1 MAKKHTPIR
10 WLKRDNGKVAKAVKR
25 ANAKIRRLNDKGFDI
40 EPLST
45 KEIKKTIA
53 TRKDFNKLLKEI
65 DQFVARG
72 SEKGKKKEYIW
83 GFEKTYQ
90 KARYEAREKEK
101 AIMLNEYMNEPVYS
115 RGQLLGKRKEQSA
128 GSRFMDSHE
137 ADLQPT
143 KFDTSS
149 RKNFNS
155 MTRSINN
162 FFNPKFHR
170 GRDNKYKENLI
181 KGIRGKIGDPVL
193 ERMIALLPSE
203 EIVRLGRQ
211 ETEFNID
218 FVYEGHAQEL
228 KRQTI
233 REIITPVFKEYR
245 DKKMVELK
253 RKGTPEDVLKMMKS
267 LNDDSYAAT
276 FVSNIEEYQVFDP
289 LGNPHRKVKYTTF
302 DNENEI
308 KRIFGIK

>member
-1 MAKKHTPIR
+1 MAKKETPIK
-10 WLKRDNGKVAKAVKR
+10 WLKRDNAKVAKAVKR
-25 ANAKIRRLNDKGFDI
+25 TNAKIKRLNEKGFDI
-40 EPLST
+40 APISS
-45 KEIKKTIA
+45 KEIKKNIG
-53 TRKDFNKLLKEI
+53 TRKDFNKLLKEV

-101 AIMLNEYMNEPVYS
+101 AIKLNEYLNEPVYS
-115 RGQLLGKRKEQSA
+115 RGQFLGLRKEQSA

-137 ADLQPT
+137 AELQPT

-155 MTRSINN
+155 MTKSINN
-162 FFNPKFHR
+162 YFNPKVSNAQ
-170 GRDNKYKENLI
+170 DNRYKENFI
-181 KGIRGKIGDPVL
+181 KGIRGQIGDPVL
-193 ERMIALLPSE
+193 ERMIAMLPAE

-228 KRQTI
+228 KRQTL
-233 REIITPVFKEYR
+233 REIIEPVFKEYR
-245 DKKMVELK
+245 DNKMAELK
-253 RKGTPEDVLKMMKS
+253 RKGTPKDVLEQIKGF
-267 LNDDSYAAT
+267 DDEMYVT
-276 FVSNIEEYQVFDP
+276 VFVSDIKEYAVFDP
-289 LGNPHRKVKYTTF
+289 QGNPHRKVKYNTF
-302 DNENEI
+302 DNVNEI

>member
-1 MAKKHTPIR
+1 MAKKQTPIR
-10 WLKRDNGKVAKAVKR
+10 WLKRDNAKVAKAVKR

-53 TRKDFNKLLKEI
+53 TRKDFNKLLKEV

-101 AIMLNEYMNEPVYS
+101 AKKLDEYLNEPVYS
-115 RGQLLGKRKEQSA
+115 RGQFLGLRKEQSA

-137 ADLQPT
+137 AELQPT

-155 MTRSINN
+155 MTQSINR
-162 FFNPKFHR
+162 FFNPKVSKAQ
-170 GRDNKYKENLI
+170 DNRYKANFI
-181 KGIRGKIGDPVL
+181 KGIRSQIGDPVL
-193 ERMIALLPSE
+193 ERMIAMIPAE

-228 KRQTI
+228 KKETL
-233 REIITPVFKEYR
+233 REIIAPVFKEYR
-245 DKKMVELK
+245 DNKMAELK
-253 RKGTPEDVLKMMKS
+253 RKGTPEDVLKLMRN
-267 LNDDSYAAT
+267 LDDDSYAAT
-276 FVSNIEEYQVFDP
+276 FVSNIEEYVEFDTMR
-289 LGNPHRKVKYTTF
+289 NPHRKIKYTTF
-302 DNENEI
+302 DNEIEL